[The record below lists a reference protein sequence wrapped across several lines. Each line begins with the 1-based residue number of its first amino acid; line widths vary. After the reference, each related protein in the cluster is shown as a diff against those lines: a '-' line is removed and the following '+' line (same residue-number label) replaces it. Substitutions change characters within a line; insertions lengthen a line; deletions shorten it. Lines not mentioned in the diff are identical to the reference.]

1 MEPDGVRTMAGKR
14 PLILV
19 IDDDM
24 DICEFFKKVLPEEG
38 YEVTHVLDA
47 KSGLDVVKRTRPDMV
62 LLDLNMPEMGGVE
75 GLRRIREMDPDAA
88 VIMTTGYG
96 SMETV
101 KEAMLL
107 GARDYLT
114 KPFDIEILM
123 DSIRKG
129 FRESRRTGR
138 TTRG

>member
-1 MEPDGVRTMAGKR
+1 MEPDGVKTMAGKR

-24 DICEFFKKVLPEEG
+24 GICEFFKKVLSEEG
-38 YEVTHVLDA
+38 YEVIHVLDA
-47 KSGLDVVKRTRPDMV
+47 KSGLDVVKRKRPDMV

-88 VIMTTGYG
+88 VIMITGYG

-123 DSIRKG
+123 DTIRKG